1 MADAPDS
8 APAPTDPANTAES
21 GGAPAPEA
29 PATQASAAEAPAAE
43 APATEASATEASTT
57 EASAT
62 EASTPQH
69 PAPPAP
75 RNHVPRWV
83 WAMVAA
89 VTVITTAAG
98 VTISLAAV
106 SAVQSMPTV
115 VVGQY
120 LRALEHGHATAAM
133 KLAGIEA
140 HSGDVLLTD
149 EAYGRITD
157 RISSFSLAEPVTHG
171 TKTTVQAT
179 ITQGDRTYQ
188 RSFAIQKDG
197 GIPFLPSWRLSPVE
211 PDTLDLMVD
220 GPQGLTY
227 TVAGEKLKSAP
238 VGTDVQLRAL
248 PGTYPIAV
256 TSKSK
261 NFDVPVT
268 GVTTTPPGLASSPKV
283 FTAQLSS
290 SGQAAAQKAI
300 DTWLDSCVASHD
312 AKPSDCPFW
321 TEPEDS
327 GDDISN
333 VRWQLLTRPTAT
345 VQTVWSDGG
354 WGVDSTSGSIGAE
367 AVLTR
372 RSDGASGIG
381 VTDPFSFSFGG
392 VVTFDGSGA
401 VFTPQ
406 FSDSPGEA
414 GA

>member
-8 APAPTDPANTAES
+8 APVPTESTEVDAES
-21 GGAPAPEA
+21 GGTSAPQPV
-29 PATQASAAEAPAAE
+29 
-43 APATEASATEASTT
+43 
-57 EASAT
+57 
-62 EASTPQH
+62 
-69 PAPPAP
+69 APPAA
-75 RNHVPRWV
+75 RSHVPRWV

-89 VTVITTAAG
+89 VTVLTTAAG

-106 SAVQSMPTV
+106 AAVQSMPTV

-157 RISSFSLAEPVTHG
+157 RITSFSLAAPVTHG

-188 RSFAIQKDG
+188 RSFAVQKDG
-197 GIPFLPSWRLSPVE
+197 GVPFLPFWRLSPVE

-227 TVAGEKLKSAP
+227 TVAGEKLTSAP

-248 PGTYPIAV
+248 PGTYPVAV

-268 GVTTTPPGLASSPKV
+268 GVTTTPPGLASSPAV

-312 AKPSDCPFW
+312 AKPADCPFW
-321 TEPEDS
+321 TEPQDS

-345 VQTVWSDGG
+345 VQPVWSAGG
-354 WGVDSTSGSIGAE
+354 WSVDSTSGSIGAE

-372 RSDGASGIG
+372 RSDGASGVG

-392 VVTFDGSGA
+392 LVTFDGSGA